1 MFSVTRP
8 IMGVWIEAESTVITV
23 SQGIKRPN
31 GAYRALNRFGS
42 GRGVS
47 ARRLKGAAGRWS
59 TDSILGADPGAGT
72 TFSATGF
79 GAGSAFG
86 WGRWNACIGLVID
99 STV

>member
-1 MFSVTRP
+1 MFSVARP
-8 IMGVWIEAESTVITV
+8 IMGEWIEAESTVITV

-31 GAYRALNRFGS
+31 GAKWLLSRFGS

-47 ARRLKGAAGRWS
+47 ARRLKGAGGRCS
-59 TDSILGADPGAGT
+59 ADSILGADPGAGT

-79 GAGSAFG
+79 GAGSGFG
-86 WGRWNACIGLVID
+86 WGGWNACIGLVID